1 MKHSNNYFQKGII
14 VLVVAM
20 LLTIPN
26 MRVYSTVGSY
36 QTLSPAI
43 TANTD
48 YKFSHSIEKPNAA
61 LFAGN
66 VAVASSVLGIAG
78 AAALAMA
85 IGGDEALLSA
95 LAGLFSFCH
104 NDIFTKEMSIVN
116 SGENYTKYD
125 FSKFDN

>member
-1 MKHSNNYFQKGII
+1 MKQSDNYFQKGII

-26 MRVYSTVGSY
+26 MRVYSAVGSY

-48 YKFSHSIEKPNAA
+48 YKFPHSIEKPNAA

-66 VAVASSVLGIAG
+66 VALVSSVLGMTG
-78 AAALAMA
+78 AAAIAMA
-85 IGGDEALLSA
+85 LVGDEAFLTGIA
-95 LAGLFSFCH
+95 ALFSFRH
-104 NDIFTKEMSIVN
+104 NDVFTKKMSIVN
-116 SGENYTKYD
+116 NGENYTKYD

>member
-26 MRVYSTVGSY
+26 MRVYSAVGSY

-66 VAVASSVLGIAG
+66 VALFSSVLGISG
-78 AAALAMA
+78 AVAIAMA
-85 IGGDEALLSA
+85 LSGDEAVLMGIV
-95 LAGLFSFCH
+95 GLFSFCH
-104 NDIFTKEMSIVN
+104 NDLFTKEMSIVN
-116 SGENYTKYD
+116 NGENYTKYD